1 MFVDILLLAVDNLAI
16 LLSIIHLSN
25 KMWCD
30 PFKSI
35 IRRDEPLAMHT
46 WFQTGGMA
54 EFYAQPETQTQAAEL
69 VDAATEANIPI
80 RLLGEGSNVLI
91 RNDGVS
97 GLVINLDSPA
107 FQKIAVEGN
116 CIKAGA
122 AARLGRVV
130 TTAVHAGLAG
140 LEDFIGVPGSVGGAL
155 HVHVAANMTKV
166 SRCLKS
172 TIEMDFQGKT
182 FDKTADE
189 LAAAYQ
195 DKSLNSLIILE
206 ATFELELDDPKEL
219 AQQMQKR
226 WILKKSQQPMSF
238 QCCGRIFKNSAG
250 ASAGELIDR
259 AGLKGARIGGAVIS
273 ERHANY
279 IIAEPECSS
288 EDILRLIEL
297 VRDQVHKRTDV
308 LMDLDLEIW

>member
-1 MFVDILLLAVDNLAI
+1 
-16 LLSIIHLSN
+16 
-25 KMWCD
+25 MWYD

-54 EFYAQPETQTQAAEL
+54 EFYAQPETQVQAAEL
-69 VDAATEANIPI
+69 VAAASDADVPI

-97 GLVINLDSPA
+97 GLVICLDSPE
-107 FQKIAVEGN
+107 FQKIVVEGN
-116 CIKAGA
+116 CIKAGS

-130 TTAVHAGLAG
+130 TTAVYAGLAG
-140 LEDFIGVPGSVGGAL
+140 LEDLIGVPGSVGGAL
-155 HVHVAANMTKV
+155 HVHVAANMTKI
-166 SRCLKS
+166 SRYLKS
-172 TIEMDFQGKT
+172 TTEMDFQGKT
-182 FDKTADE
+182 FTKAAEE
-189 LAAAYQ
+189 LAATYQ

-206 ATFELELDDPKEL
+206 AAFELEPDDPKEL

-238 QCCGRIFKNSAG
+238 QCSGRIFKNPTG

-288 EDILRLIEL
+288 EDIIRLIDL

-308 LMDLDLEIW
+308 LLDLELEIW

>member
-1 MFVDILLLAVDNLAI
+1 
-16 LLSIIHLSN
+16 
-25 KMWCD
+25 MWYD

-35 IRRDEPLAMHT
+35 IRQDEPLAMHT

-54 EFYAQPETQTQAAEL
+54 EFYAQPETQAQAAEL
-69 VDAATEANIPI
+69 VAAASEAGIQI

-97 GLVINLDSPA
+97 GLVISLDSPA
-107 FQKIAVEGN
+107 FQKIVIDGN
-116 CIKAGA
+116 RITAGA

-140 LEDFIGVPGSVGGAL
+140 LEDFIGVPGSIGGAL

-166 SRCLKS
+166 SRYLKS
-172 TIEMDFQGKT
+172 TVEMDFQGNT
-182 FDKTADE
+182 FSKTAEE
-189 LAAAYQ
+189 LAATYQ

-206 ATFELELDDPKEL
+206 ASFELEPDDPKEL

-238 QCCGRIFKNSAG
+238 QCCGRIFKNPVG

-288 EDILRLIEL
+288 EDIIRLIDL
-297 VRDQVHKRTDV
+297 VRDQVHKRTDF